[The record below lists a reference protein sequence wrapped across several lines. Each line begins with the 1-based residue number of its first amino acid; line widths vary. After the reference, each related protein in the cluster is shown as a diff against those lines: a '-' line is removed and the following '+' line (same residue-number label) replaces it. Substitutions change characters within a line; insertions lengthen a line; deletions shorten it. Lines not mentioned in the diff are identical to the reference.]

1 MSSGGFDLS
10 KIMEILKNLST
21 ISQTLTK
28 LVDAAGHPIIELR
41 PPRTIIVRGSKIT
54 ATIEAAD
61 EPTAR
66 IVWDALQLARD
77 LAKWK

>member
-1 MSSGGFDLS
+1 MSSNGFDLS
-10 KIMEILKNLST
+10 NITLILKNLST

-28 LVDAAGHPIIELR
+28 LVDAAGHPTFELV

-66 IVWDALQLARD
+66 VVMDALRLARD
-77 LAKWK
+77 LAQWK

>member
-1 MSSGGFDLS
+1 MSSSGFDLS
-10 KIMEILKNLST
+10 KITLILKNLST
-21 ISQTLTK
+21 ISQTINK
-28 LVDAAGHPIIELR
+28 LVDAAGQPQIELI
-41 PPRTIIVRGSKIT
+41 PPRTIVVRGSKIT

-66 IVWDALQLARD
+66 VVLDALRLAQD